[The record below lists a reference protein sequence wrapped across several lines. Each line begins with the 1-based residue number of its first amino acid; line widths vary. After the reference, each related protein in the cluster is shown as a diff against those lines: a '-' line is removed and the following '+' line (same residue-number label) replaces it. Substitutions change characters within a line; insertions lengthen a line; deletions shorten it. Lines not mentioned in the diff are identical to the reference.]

1 MRARQGLFLGTLLLL
16 GGLVVVALRELRPP
30 YATYASNSQPLRLI
44 PGLTGE
50 PEYCLTCHQGIEEIS
65 SSHPVEVFGCVSCH
79 GGEALAL
86 DPDKAH
92 QGLIG
97 GRNPADF
104 SVVEQS
110 CGGSDCHSGSP
121 DDHRDHITRALTSIQ
136 STYAGAIAQVR
147 FAFGTQP
154 DQSARYGIHTVQDQI
169 VTTDTGVRQLEAF
182 DPFLL
187 QDPESVQQ
195 FAERC
200 LTCHLYAEPVAE
212 VGYHRLT
219 GCSACHSPSNLMGT
233 YVGDD
238 PTVDRA
244 ESGHAAQHRLTTSI
258 SYTQCNACHNR
269 GNYSLVEMI
278 FRPREDL
285 PTNQRAPRLQD
296 YYQPIAQFTL
306 CEWELDCVDC
316 HTSGEAMGDG
326 DLHSSQAEVQ
336 YVQCKTCH
344 GTLDEPPLTYTI
356 QDPEDLAMRRSF
368 LNSTIDLQVGDTV
381 LMTPKGE
388 ALWSVKRQE
397 DGTFI
402 QVGKATNITYE
413 IPLVMGSECEQ
424 NLDEQES
431 RYCHACHAVE
441 RP

>member
-1 MRARQGLFLGTLLLL
+1 MRVRQSLFLGALLLL
-16 GGLVVVALRELRPP
+16 GGFVVAGLRELRPAYVS
-30 YATYASNSQPLRLI
+30 YAGNTQPSRLT
-44 PGLTGE
+44 PSLTGE

-65 SSHPVEVFGCVSCH
+65 SAHPVEVFGCVICH
-79 GGEALAL
+79 GGQPLAL

-104 SVVEQS
+104 TVVEQS
-110 CGGSDCHSGSP
+110 CGGNDCHSGSP
-121 DDHRDHITRALTSIQ
+121 EDHRDHIARALTSIQ

-147 FAFGTQP
+147 YAFGAQM
-154 DQSARYGIHTVQDQI
+154 DQTAQYGIRAVQDLI
-169 VTTDTGVRQLEAF
+169 LTTDTGVPKLEAF

-187 QDPESVQQ
+187 QDPEPVQD

-200 LTCHLYAEPVAE
+200 LTCHLYAEPIPE

-219 GCSACHSPSNLMGT
+219 GCSACHSPSNLLGT

-238 PTVDRA
+238 QTVDRA

-258 SYTQCNACHNR
+258 SYTQCNTCHNR
-269 GNYSLVEMI
+269 GNYSLVDMT
-278 FRPREDL
+278 FHSREDL
-285 PTNQRAPRLQD
+285 PTDQRAPRLQD

-344 GTLDEPPLTYTI
+344 GTLNEPPLTYTI
-356 QDPEDLAMRRSF
+356 RDPEDLAMRRSF
-368 LNSTIDLQVGDTV
+368 LNPFIDLQVGDTV
-381 LMTPKGE
+381 LMTTLGE
-388 ALWSVKRQE
+388 ALWSIKQLP

-413 IPLVMGSECEQ
+413 IPLVMGSGCEQ
-424 NLDEQES
+424 SLEEQES
-431 RYCHACHAVE
+431 RYCHTCHAVD